1 MSLFLL
7 PLLPH
12 KLPRLTPFRYPCYR
26 PETMRATLDVIGE
39 AGFGYAF
46 NALEAAAER
55 RESESELARAFGV
68 IFGTAR
74 KFRVM
79 TILQVWFPV
88 LRAFVSVG
96 FCSVCWAGW
105 ACGRVLTPFVLCLFW
120 LAWWDATE
128 EGERGDA
135 AGPGDDAQDWDGAHR
150 AAYVCRRG
158 GGEDG
163 GEDDRH

>member
-1 MSLFLL
+1 MIKARGQGFGYAPADATIAPCRLDVL
-7 PLLPH
+7 PWLA
-12 KLPRLTPFRYPCYR
+12 
-26 PETMRATLDVIGE
+26 RATLDVIGE

-88 LRAFVSVG
+88 LRAFVSGDFVA
-96 FCSVCWAGW
+96 WARGW
-105 ACGRVLTPFVLCLFW
+105 VLTLFVLCFFSLIENRE
-120 LAWWDATE
+120 T
-128 EGERGDA
+128 
-135 AGPGDDAQDWDGAHR
+135 
-150 AAYVCRRG
+150 VI
-158 GGEDG
+158 
-163 GEDDRH
+163 